1 MIGNGS
7 GVANMRSVR
16 RWSAI
21 LALAGA
27 VAGPSAA
34 PAQTSVSMEFPPPG
48 TRWINRSVDQ
58 TGGSYLITYTVLDP
72 GSFQGRPGFRV
83 SDNVGVQFF
92 ERASRNWFAT
102 VVREKERSGAT
113 PHNGSLAWPL
123 EVGKSWSAVFQLR
136 DNLRNLRFNRIETA
150 WRVTAEEDVT
160 VPAGTFKA
168 LRLEGANAAN
178 AWTLWYAPVMRLVV
192 KEIHERKAG
201 NPFGAGRTVTEVV
214 RHAAPGGD
222 PWYGFGL
229 EASTAAIRR
238 GEGRRAVAFY
248 EAAATDFEARG
259 MPVEAAQAL
268 ADLARIARPAG
279 VVQQGLRAGLRAID
293 LLKAA
298 PRNDAVLAD
307 LAGVYLFVGALY
319 RAAGSL
325 AEAQR
330 FFQEGAQLSPA
341 LGTPQRRLFWAG
353 AFGRALSELAY
364 ARRDLPA
371 AAQQAGEA
379 VKQFEQFLANQST
392 SGFDLGRRSAQRNLV
407 FALTLVG
414 DIERHSGNNAAA
426 AQALNRAVQVARD
439 LGATELELGVR
450 NSLGYL
456 AMNKPDIPEAL
467 RHLEEAKRLATAT
480 SNPTFLMWATNGIGR
495 ANFREGRYPEALEA
509 YKEAVTLA
517 EGLRGS
523 LQDAA
528 LRSGFLEDKQEMYN
542 GAVFSAVALRKPDE
556 AIALAERGRSRGLL
570 DQLGTQTVLSKGK
583 TRALVDEEVRLRAR
597 LAATKAAADE
607 AGEDDAA
614 DGRAEAEAAE
624 RGYREFLD
632 RVRKENLEQA
642 SLMTVEPV
650 NVPELQALLPEGTT
664 LVEYLV
670 GRQNALAWVVDRTS
684 ITVVR
689 LPILRDQLV
698 SEVRAFRRGIEDQAP
713 LPDAQKQ
720 AEALHEALVA
730 PVRRHI
736 KGSRVVVV
744 PHDVLHYLPFGA
756 LRSKQ
761 GRWLVEDYTLS
772 TLPSASVLKFL
783 EAKRS
788 ASGGSV
794 LAIGNPDLGPALNLR
809 YAERE
814 ARVVGDRYA
823 GAHVLVRQEA
833 TETRA
838 KSLIDG
844 ARLLHFATHGELNE
858 RDPLASGL
866 LLAPG
871 GGDDGRLEVR
881 EIFGL
886 DLKAQLVVLSACETG
901 LGQLST
907 GDELVGLQRA
917 FLYAGSPAVVT
928 TLWKV
933 DDRAS
938 FTLMREFY
946 DQLVKLDAVQ
956 ALRAAQ
962 RAAMKE
968 FPHPFAW
975 AAFGLT
981 GVGR

>member
-1 MIGNGS
+1 MIR
-7 GVANMRSVR
+7 VMIRHPAR
-16 RWSAI
+16 RWI
-21 LALAGA
+21 VLLALAGSA
-27 VAGPSAA
+27 VTASAA
-34 PAQTSVSMEFPPPG
+34 TAQTSTPMEFPPTG
-48 TRWINRSVDQ
+48 SRWITRSLDPA
-58 TGGSYLITYTVLDP
+58 GGSHLTTYTVLEP

-83 SDNVGVQFF
+83 SDNVGIQFF

-113 PHNGSLAWPL
+113 PHHGSLAWPL
-123 EVGKSWSAVFQLR
+123 EVGKSWSAVYQFR

-150 WRVTAEEDVT
+150 WRVAVEEDVT

-168 LRLEGANAAN
+168 LRLEGGNISN
-178 AWTLWYAPVMRLVV
+178 AWTLWYAPAVRLVV
-192 KEIHERKAG
+192 KEIHERKASHTWG
-201 NPFGAGRTVTEVV
+201 PGRTITEVV
-214 RHAAPGGD
+214 RHAGPGGD

-229 EASTAAIRR
+229 EANTAAVRR
-238 GEGRRAVAFY
+238 GEGRRALAFY
-248 EAAATDFEARG
+248 ESVAKEFEATR
-259 MPVEAAQAL
+259 MPAEAAQAL
-268 ADLARIARPAG
+268 VDLARIARSVGA
-279 VVQQGLRAGLRAID
+279 VQQGLRGGLRAID
-293 LLKAA
+293 LLKGL
-298 PRNDAVLAD
+298 PRNDAVLGDQANT
-307 LAGVYLFVGALY
+307 YLFVGTLY
-319 RAAGSL
+319 RSAGSL
-325 AEAQR
+325 GEAQR
-330 FFQEGAQLSPA
+330 FLQEGAQLSPA
-341 LGTPQRRLFWAG
+341 FTSPQRRLFWAG
-353 AFGRALSELAY
+353 AFARALGDLAY
-364 ARRDLPA
+364 ARRDHPA
-371 AAQQAGEA
+371 AAQQGAEA
-379 VKQFEQFLANQST
+379 VKQFEQFLANQSA
-392 SGFDLGRRSAQRNLV
+392 SGFDQGRRHAQRNL
-407 FALTLVG
+407 ALALMLVG
-414 DIERHSGNNAAA
+414 DAERRMGNNAAA
-426 AQALNRAVQVARD
+426 AQALNRGAQVARD
-439 LGATELELGVR
+439 LGATELELGAL

-467 RHLEEAKRLATAT
+467 RHLEEAKRIATAT
-480 SNPTFLMWATNGIGR
+480 GNPSFMMWATNGIGR
-495 ANFREGRYPEALEA
+495 AHFREGRYPEALEA

-542 GAVFSAVALRKPDE
+542 GAVWSAVALRKPEE
-556 AIALAERGRSRGLL
+556 AFALAERARSRAFL
-570 DQLGTQTVLSKGK
+570 DLLGTQTVLSKGK

-607 AGEDDAA
+607 AREDDAA
-614 DGRAEAEAAE
+614 EGRAEAEAAE

-670 GRQNALAWVVDRTS
+670 GRQNALAWVVDRAS
-684 ITVVR
+684 VTVVR

-698 SEVRAFRRGIEDQAP
+698 SEVRAFRRGIEGQAP

-720 AEALHEALVA
+720 AEALHEGLFA
-730 PVRRHI
+730 PVRPHI

-756 LRSKQ
+756 LRSKA

-788 ASGGSV
+788 AGGGGV
-794 LAIGNPDLGPALNLR
+794 LAIGNPDLGSALNLR

-814 ARVVGDRYA
+814 ARAVGDRYA
-823 GAHVLVRQEA
+823 GADVLVRQDA
-833 TETRA
+833 TETRT

-858 RDPLASGL
+858 RDPLASSL

-938 FTLMREFY
+938 FALMREFY
-946 DQLVKLDAVQ
+946 DQLAKLDAGQ
-956 ALRAAQ
+956 ALQAAQ

>member
-1 MIGNGS
+1 MIR
-7 GVANMRSVR
+7 VMIRQPTR
-16 RWSAI
+16 RWI
-21 LALAGA
+21 VLLALAGCA
-27 VAGPSAA
+27 LAA
-34 PAQTSVSMEFPPPG
+34 SPATAQTSVPMEFPPTG
-48 TRWINRSVDQ
+48 SRWITRSLDQ
-58 TGGSYLITYTVLDP
+58 AGGSHLTTYTVLEP

-113 PHNGSLAWPL
+113 PHHGSLAWPL
-123 EVGKSWSAVFQLR
+123 EVGKRWSAVYQFR

-150 WRVTAEEDVT
+150 WRVAVEEDVT
-160 VPAGTFKA
+160 APAGTFKA
-168 LRLEGANAAN
+168 LRLEGVNN
-178 AWTLWYAPVMRLVV
+178 SNTWTTWYAPSVRLVV
-192 KEIHERKAG
+192 KEIHERKASH
-201 NPFGAGRTVTEVV
+201 PFGPGRTVTEMV
-214 RHAAPGGD
+214 RYAAPGGD
-222 PWYGFGL
+222 AWYGFGL
-229 EASTAAIRR
+229 EASQSAVRR

-248 EAAATDFEARG
+248 ESAAKDFEARG

-268 ADLARIARPAG
+268 TDLARIARPVGA
-279 VVQQGLRAGLRAID
+279 VQQGLRAGLRAID

-298 PRNDAVLAD
+298 PRNDAVLGD
-307 LAGVYLFVGALY
+307 LASAYLFVGALY
-319 RAAGSL
+319 RSAGSL
-325 AEAQR
+325 GETQR

-341 LGTPQRRLFWAG
+341 FASPQRRLFWAG
-353 AFGRALSELAY
+353 AFGRALGELAF
-364 ARRDLPA
+364 ARRDYPA
-371 AAQQAGEA
+371 AAQQGAEA
-379 VKQFEQFLANQST
+379 VKQFEQYLANQSA
-392 SGFDLGRRSAQRNLV
+392 SGFDQGRRSTQRNLV
-407 FALTLVG
+407 LALSLVG
-414 DIERHSGNNAAA
+414 DVERRTGNNTAA
-426 AQALNRAVQVARD
+426 AQALNRAVQIARD
-439 LGATELELGVR
+439 LGATELELGAL

-467 RHLEEAKRLATAT
+467 RHLEEAKRIATAT
-480 SNPTFLMWATNGIGR
+480 GNPAYVMWASNGIGR
-495 ANFREGRYPEALEA
+495 AHFREGRYPEALEA
-509 YKEAVTLA
+509 YKEAVTQA

-556 AIALAERGRSRGLL
+556 AFALAERARSRAFL
-570 DQLGTQTVLSKGK
+570 DLLGTQTVLSKGK
-583 TRALVDEEVRLRAR
+583 TRALVDEEIRLRTR

-624 RGYREFLD
+624 RAYGEFLD

-642 SLMTVEPV
+642 SLMSVEPV

-670 GRQNALAWVVDRTS
+670 GRNTALAWVVSRS
-684 ITVVR
+684 SVTVVR
-689 LPILRDQLV
+689 LPIPRDQLV
-698 SEVRAFRRGIEDQAP
+698 SEVRAFRRGIEGQAP

-720 AEALHEALVA
+720 AEVLHDRLFA
-730 PVRRHI
+730 PVRQHI

-756 LRSKQ
+756 LRSKA

-783 EAKRS
+783 EAKRT

-794 LAIGNPDLGPALNLR
+794 LAVGNPDLGSALNLR

-823 GAHVLVRQEA
+823 GASVLVRQDA
-833 TETRA
+833 TEART
-838 KSLIDG
+838 KSLMDG

-858 RDPLASGL
+858 RDPLASSL
-866 LLAPG
+866 LLVPG
-871 GGDDGRLEVR
+871 GPDDGRLEVR

-938 FTLMREFY
+938 FALMREFY
-946 DQLVKLDAVQ
+946 DHLATVDAGQ
-956 ALRAAQ
+956 ALQAAQ

>member
-1 MIGNGS
+1 MIR
-7 GVANMRSVR
+7 VMIRHPAR
-16 RWSAI
+16 RWI
-21 LALAGA
+21 VLLALVGSVVTA
-27 VAGPSAA
+27 SAA
-34 PAQTSVSMEFPPPG
+34 TAQTSVPMEFPPAG
-48 TRWINRSVDQ
+48 TRWITRSLDPA
-58 TGGSYLITYTVLDP
+58 GGSHLVTYTVLEP
-72 GSFQGRPGFRV
+72 GAFQGRPGFRV

-92 ERASRNWFAT
+92 ERTGRNWFAT
-102 VVREKERSGAT
+102 VVQEKERAGAT
-113 PHNGSLAWPL
+113 PHYGSLAWPL
-123 EVGKSWSAVFQLR
+123 EVGKSWSSVYQYR
-136 DNLRNLRFNRIETA
+136 DNQRNLRFNRIETA
-150 WRVTAEEDVT
+150 WRVAAEEQVT
-160 VPAGTFKA
+160 VPAGPFKA
-168 LRLEGANAAN
+168 FRLEGGNN
-178 AWTLWYAPVMRLVV
+178 RNMWTTWYAPSVRLVV
-192 KEIHERKAG
+192 KEILERKASHPSG
-201 NPFGAGRTVTEVV
+201 PGRTVTEVI
-214 RHAAPGGD
+214 RYAAPGGD
-222 PWYGFGL
+222 PGYGFGR
-229 EASTAAIRR
+229 EASQGAVRR
-238 GEGRRAVAFY
+238 GEGRRVVAFY
-248 EAAATDFEARG
+248 ESAAKDFEARG

-268 ADLARIARPAG
+268 VDLARIARPVGA
-279 VVQQGLRAGLRAID
+279 VQQGVRAGLRAID

-298 PRNDAVLAD
+298 PRNDAVLDD
-307 LAGVYLFVGALY
+307 LAGAYLFVGALY
-319 RAAGSL
+319 RSAGSHGETQQFL
-325 AEAQR
+325 QD
-330 FFQEGAQLSPA
+330 GAQLSPA
-341 LGTPQRRLFWAG
+341 FASPQRRLFWAG
-353 AFGRALSELAY
+353 AFGRALGSLAY
-364 ARRDLPA
+364 ARHDYPA
-371 AAQQAGEA
+371 AAQQAAEA
-379 VKQFEQFLANQST
+379 VKQFEQHLATPST
-392 SGFDLGRRSAQRNLV
+392 PGFDQGRRGAQRSLV
-407 FALTLVG
+407 LALSLVG
-414 DIERHSGNNAAA
+414 DVERRTGNNAAA
-426 AQALNRAVQVARD
+426 TQALNRAVQGARD
-439 LGATELELGVR
+439 LGATELELGAR

-456 AMNKPDIPEAL
+456 AINKSDIPEAL
-467 RHLEEAKRLATAT
+467 RHLEEAKRIATAT
-480 SNPTFLMWATNGIGR
+480 DNPSYVMWATNGIGR
-495 ANFREGRYPEALEA
+495 AHFREGRYPEALEA

-542 GAVFSAVALRKPDE
+542 GAVFSAVALRKPEE
-556 AIALAERGRSRGLL
+556 AFALAERARSRAFL
-570 DQLGTQTVLSKGK
+570 DLLGTQTVLSKGK
-583 TRALVDEEVRLRAR
+583 TRALVDEEVRLRAG
-597 LAATKAAADE
+597 LAAAKAAADE

-650 NVPELQALLPEGTT
+650 NVPALQALLPEGTT

-670 GRQNALAWVVDRTS
+670 GRQYALAWVVDRTS

-698 SEVRAFRRGIEDQAP
+698 SEVRAFRRGIEGQAP

-720 AEALHEALVA
+720 AEALHESLVA

-736 KGSRVVVV
+736 EGSRVVVV

-756 LRSKQ
+756 LRSKA

-788 ASGGSV
+788 AGSGSV
-794 LAIGNPDLGPALNLR
+794 LAVGNPDLGSALNLR

-823 GAHVLVRQEA
+823 GAHVLVRQDA
-833 TETRA
+833 TETRT

-858 RDPLASGL
+858 RDPLGSSL

-871 GGDDGRLEVR
+871 GGNDGRLEVR

-946 DQLVKLDAVQ
+946 DQLAKLDAVQ
-956 ALRAAQ
+956 ALQAAQ